1 MPLPPHFP
9 AICQKIEFL
18 AICPHLCLHMG
29 NPFTP
34 FPLLLTKMLSL
45 GAVAMKSPERKLL
58 QVITTPFFRHMPQIQ
73 FLAIFGYF

>member
-29 NPFTP
+29 NPLTP
-34 FPLLLTKMLSL
+34 SLLLLTKMLPL
-45 GAVAMKSPERKLL
+45 GVVAMIYMVKKFVWLEKNW
-58 QVITTPFFRHMPQIQ
+58 INWM
-73 FLAIFGYF
+73 

>member
-29 NPFTP
+29 NPLTP
-34 FPLLLTKMLSL
+34 SPLLLTKMLSL
-45 GAVAMKSPERKLL
+45 GAVAMIFMERELL
-58 QVITTPFFRHMPQIQ
+58 QAITTPFSHHLPEN
-73 FLAIFGYF
+73 